1 MKIRDLY
8 PGSPLDRKRIDQNN
22 NIDNSSQAR
31 KSEQAKKASSGDRT
45 QISEEAKQLQ
55 QAAKLI
61 EESVEQLKALP
72 EVRADAVQ
80 RARDR
85 VESGFYDNPEVL
97 DSIVEILTE
106 HINADGPISA
116 SDVATDIIAHISPE
130 TSNMTRV
137 DLEDVKRNIEQN
149 LYQDE
154 VVIDKVAQRIL
165 RFLQSLPENE

>member
-8 PGSPLDRKRIDQNN
+8 PGSPLDRKRIDQNK
-22 NIDNSSQAR
+22 NIDNSSSKAN
-31 KSEQAKKASSGDRT
+31 KSEKTSSGDRT
-45 QISEEAKQLQ
+45 QISDEAKQLQ
-55 QAAKLI
+55 QAAELI
-61 EESVEQLKALP
+61 EESVEQLKAMP
-72 EVRADAVQ
+72 EVRAEAVQ

-85 VESGFYDNPEVL
+85 VESGFYDHPDVL

-116 SDVATDIIAHISPE
+116 SDVATDIIAQISPE

-137 DLEDVKRNIEQN
+137 DLEEIKSNIEQN

-165 RFLQSLPENE
+165 RFLQSLPEND